1 ARTVGPG
8 GMGGGRGCYNGLM
21 GLRPWER
28 GASVTNQRVRRFHMT
43 LDKSHLLGILH
54 YDSFRAH
61 RVSRLTHSTSHTCYM
76 LIDCAMT
83 HLSHMML
90 RECMSHSCDS

>member
-1 ARTVGPG
+1 MQPLMIPPVMATSTTTAYKALNCIIIHVTF
-8 GMGGGRGCYNGLM
+8 CYE
-21 GLRPWER
+21 P
-28 GASVTNQRVRRFHMT
+28 RVRRFHMT
-43 LDKSHLLGILH
+43 LDKSHLLGISH
-54 YDSFRAH
+54 YDSFRGH
-61 RVSRLTHSTSHTCYM
+61 RVSWLTHSTSHTCYM

>member
-1 ARTVGPG
+1 
-8 GMGGGRGCYNGLM
+8 
-21 GLRPWER
+21 
-28 GASVTNQRVRRFHMT
+28 MT
-43 LDKSHLLGILH
+43 LDKSHLLGISH
-54 YDSFRAH
+54 YDSFRGH